1 MRVVNSDEESDV
13 DSDEYQDIPE
23 EPAGEKVVDL
33 QSQLRNVNSDEESD
47 ESDSTEEEKMEEGKP
62 VEESGVDDVIE
73 EGRLFIR
80 NLPYS
85 CTEEEVKEYAKQFGE
100 ITDVFIP
107 LNSKR
112 ESKGYGFVTFM
123 FPEHAIGALEVSM
136 IERTKH

>member
-1 MRVVNSDEESDV
+1 MIVVNSDEESDA

-23 EPAGEKVVDL
+23 EPATEKVVDL

-47 ESDSTEEEKMEEGKP
+47 ESDSSEEEKNEEVKP
-62 VEESGVDDVIE
+62 VEDSDVDDVIE
-73 EGRLFIR
+73 EGRLFSR

-85 CTEEEVKEYAKQFGE
+85 CTEEEIKEYAKRFGE

-112 ESKGYGFVTFM
+112 ESKGYCFVTFM
-123 FPEHAIGALEVSM
+123 FPEQAITAFEV
-136 IERTKH
+136 

>member
-1 MRVVNSDEESDV
+1 MFMIVVNSDEESDA

-23 EPAGEKVVDL
+23 EPTSEKAVDL

-47 ESDSTEEEKMEEGKP
+47 ESESEEEAKNDEVKPMEE
-62 VEESGVDDVIE
+62 SDVDDVIE

-85 CTEEEVKEYAKQFGE
+85 CTEEEIKEYTKQFGE

-112 ESKGYGFVTFM
+112 ESKGYCFVTFM
-123 FPEHAIGALEVSM
+123 FPEQAIVALEVELM
-136 IERTKH
+136 CK